1 MTLCASLHL
10 LWQNDPRVLLAANA
24 WDVVQIREYLVTNKK
39 AYPYLNGS
47 KMCDYRM
54 FIMSHYTDIPLQNKQ
69 KLSIIP
75 DTHIQQ
81 ASIVL

>member
-1 MTLCASLHL
+1 MTLCTTFHEK
-10 LWQNDPRVLLAANA
+10 WDDDPRKLIKANESS
-24 WDVVQIREYLVTNKK
+24 VVQIRKELMINHH
-39 AYPYLNGS
+39 AYPYLRGS

-54 FIMSHYTDIPLQNKQ
+54 FIMSHYTDISLQDRH